1 MAIAFFLFSK
11 SLKYRGSAGDRIML
25 DAIRVGSS
33 VLRYRGGEGQ
43 WAWAIHRVAGLGV
56 LAFLALHVAD
66 IFVAA
71 FGPPLF
77 NDLLFLYKGPL
88 ARVGE
93 ILLAFGLLYH
103 ALNGLRIIAADFV
116 PSLAGLRA
124 ARSLF
129 YGQIVIFL
137 VLFFPASY
145 FMMVSL
151 PQPEFKDN
159 ATIALAVT
167 FGILAIPAVIA
178 IAASFS
184 STAAAIVIDSDG
196 SAGNYADAFRRILVG
211 AQRRSMDRFELNVW
225 LFMRI
230 SGFLLIVLA
239 LLHMFILHF
248 VISVEAITFQTIVDR
263 WLDPSFGWFWRT
275 FDLGLLFFAF
285 SHGMLGFRYVVED
298 YLHNV
303 IWRRLV
309 LLGAAGFW
317 LLLMVLGAWIIFFFR
332 GTLA

>member
-1 MAIAFFLFSK
+1 
-11 SLKYRGSAGDRIML
+11 ML

-43 WAWAIHRVAGLGV
+43 WAWAIHRVAGLGI
-56 LAFLALHVAD
+56 LAFLALHIAD

-71 FGPPLF
+71 FGPGLF

-93 ILLAFGLLYH
+93 ILLAFGLIYH

-116 PSLAGLRA
+116 PKLASLKT
-124 ARSLF
+124 ARLLF
-129 YGQIVIFL
+129 YGQLVLFL
-137 VLFFPASY
+137 VLFVPASY

-151 PQPEFKDN
+151 PQPEFKN
-159 ATIALAVT
+159 NTTIALVIT
-167 FGILAIPAVIA
+167 FAILGFPAVVA
-178 IAASFS
+178 LAASFS
-184 STAAAIVIDSDG
+184 PSAAATAIDSDE
-196 SAGNYADAFRRILVG
+196 SVGNYADAFRRILIG
-211 AQRRSMDRFELNVW
+211 AQRRRMDRFELNVW

-248 VISVEAITFQTIVDR
+248 LISVEAITFQTIIDR
-263 WLDPSFGWFWRT
+263 WQDRQFGWFWRT
-275 FDLGLLFFAF
+275 YDLALLFFAF
-285 SHGMLGFRYVVED
+285 SHGMLGLRYVIED
-298 YLHNV
+298 YVHS
-303 IWRRLV
+303 IGWRRLL
-309 LLGAAGFW
+309 LLGAGAFW
-317 LLLMVLGAWIIFFFR
+317 AVLILMGAWIIFFFR